1 MKNVLISVIVPVY
14 NVEKYLE
21 KCINSIK
28 NQTYKNLEIILVDDG
43 SPDNCPALCDS
54 LAKTDDR
61 IKVFHKE
68 NGGVSS
74 ARNLGLENATGEF
87 VAFVDSD
94 DYLEKTYYADMV
106 NLIDNNT
113 DFVISNFTIASQTA
127 QKNCKDYNTQDI
139 SYIINSIDQFLS
151 FSSDGYLDIPW
162 NKLYKKSLITKNFN
176 TSLKLGEDR
185 VFNLEYIKNIT
196 GKIMYSNNTG
206 YIYEYNPNSACNQ
219 KRSNIFDMLIVSI
232 KELKNFLIEKFG
244 TFDNYYYFKNI
255 ESLFY
260 NCIKKTPKKEYKT
273 LKQKLKNSELI
284 ADYKK
289 LYKPKTFE
297 DKIKLFLIKHN
308 MLKMYNLL
316 SK

>member
-54 LAKTDDR
+54 LSKTDDR

-106 NLIDNNT
+106 ALIDKKT
-113 DFVISNFTIASQTA
+113 DIVTSNITINSL
-127 QKNCKDYNTQDI
+127 KGSKILPPINKDDI
-139 SYIINSIDQFLS
+139 SDILDSPENFMQFILS
-151 FSSDGYLDIPW
+151 NYFDFTT
-162 NKLYKKSLITKNFN
+162 NKLYRKSLITEKFDI
-176 TSLKLGEDR
+176 SLKLGEDR
-185 VFNLEYIKNIT
+185 VFNLKFFENIT
-196 GKIMYSNNTG
+196 GTIKFSNNTG
-206 YIYEYNPNSACNQ
+206 YIYVYNPNSACKKTYPNFYEMI
-219 KRSNIFDMLIVSI
+219 NFTTTEI
-232 KELKNFLIEKFG
+232 KNFLIKKFG
-244 TFDNYYYFKNI
+244 TFDNYYFFKI
-255 ESLFY
+255 VESLFY
-260 NCIKKTPKKEYKT
+260 NCIKKTPKCEYKT

-308 MLKMYNLL
+308 MLKIYDLL